1 MTLFI
6 VKDMLWCSLTELDLV
21 VLWEN
26 EMYRLILK
34 FGVGCFRELTKK
46 IMSDISKMYINGSKL
61 SFVSRV
67 L

>member
-1 MTLFI
+1 MFQR
-6 VKDMLWCSLTELDLV
+6 VD
-21 VLWEN
+21 
-26 EMYRLILK
+26 
-34 FGVGCFRELTKK
+34 KK